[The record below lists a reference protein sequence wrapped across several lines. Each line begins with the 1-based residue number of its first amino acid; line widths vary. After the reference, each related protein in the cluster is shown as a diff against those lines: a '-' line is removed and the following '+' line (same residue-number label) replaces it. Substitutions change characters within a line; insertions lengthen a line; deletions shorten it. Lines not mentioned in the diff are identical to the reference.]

1 MWMLTESNDGIL
13 KNHLR

>member
-1 MWMLTESNDGIL
+1 MLTESNDGIL